1 MYQKLLLLDT
11 ARKFFTVSQIK
22 TYIDALSAAGFT
34 HFQLYFSDNQGFR
47 LALDDMVITTSEG
60 ISYDLRPCLG
70 RGYAQPDKKMYP
82 HETDEVLSEA
92 DMDELIRYA
101 RERGIEI
108 IPCINSPGHMGAVL
122 EHFPQ
127 FRYTDEHGT
136 SKSSIDLRNEQAVA
150 FAYAFVEKY
159 VKYFKDRGIRYF
171 NLGADEYANDVEGMG
186 FEGLIRA
193 GLYGEFVA
201 FLNRAAQMVLDAGMT
216 PRIFNDG
223 AYYGGVEDFSLNP
236 KIEVYY
242 WERYDR
248 VAPVSACISHGHK
261 VINTNKCLYYV
272 VAEDPWICVT
282 EEVAKHFDKDVFA
295 DGTVVPDS
303 IGTMMCIWCD
313 DGRDGWKVGCS
324 SPKDEEEPYL
334 EAMQRR
340 LASQAHGAKARLATS
355 YETMT
360 TDEIMRETLP
370 VIRALKI

>member
-1 MYQKLLLLDT
+1 MYHNLLLDT
-11 ARKFFTVSQIK
+11 ARKYFTVSQIK
-22 TYIDALSAAGFT
+22 TYIDTLSAAGFT
-34 HFQLYFSDNQGFR
+34 QLQLYFSDNQGFR
-47 LALDDMVITTSEG
+47 LALDDMVITTSTG

-70 RGYAQPDKKMYP
+70 RGYAQPDKQMYP

-92 DMDELIRYA
+92 DMDELIYYA
-101 RERGIEI
+101 KERNIEI

-186 FEGLIRA
+186 FEGLIRD

-223 AYYGGVEDFSLNP
+223 AYYGGVEDFLLNP
-236 KIEVYY
+236 EIEVYY

-248 VAPVSACISHGHK
+248 VAPVSACTSHGHK

-272 VAEDPWICVT
+272 VAENPWICVT

-295 DGTVVPDS
+295 DGTVFPDS
-303 IGTMMCIWCD
+303 IGMMMCIWCD
-313 DGRDGWKVGCS
+313 DGRD
-324 SPKDEEEPYL
+324 
-334 EAMQRR
+334 
-340 LASQAHGAKARLATS
+340 
-355 YETMT
+355 ETMT

-370 VIRALKI
+370 VIRALKN